1 MLSTI
6 LLCAHISKIKILHL
20 FFIENGLDRR
30 CVYSDG
36 DIEDLSIDTLKE
48 LAKLDPKNSNNNKPK
63 PRLSIKL
70 NAKPKQ
76 QAKEDTPPKK
86 KDIKFPLTQEQYTKL
101 LIETEH
107 ERDVQTTQHLA
118 KDILAK
124 SAKVDEL
131 VSKLPGMDRTREMQ
145 MKRINELIKE
155 NHSVTKELEEAYVI
169 ANKRRE
175 DVRAALEQSTS
186 LALGIEEE

>member
-1 MLSTI
+1 MIFPS
-6 LLCAHISKIKILHL
+6 SY
-20 FFIENGLDRR
+20 IENGLDRR

-48 LAKLDPKNSNNNKPK
+48 LAKLDPKNNNNNNNKPK

-70 NAKPKQ
+70 NTKSKQ
-76 QAKEDTPPKK
+76 KAEDTPPQK

-118 KDILAK
+118 QDILAK

-131 VSKLPGMDRTREMQ
+131 VSKLPGMDRTKEKQ

-155 NHSVTKELEEAYVI
+155 NHSVTKELEEAYTV

-175 DVRAALEQSTS
+175 EVRAALEESTS

>member
-1 MLSTI
+1 MIFPS
-6 LLCAHISKIKILHL
+6 SY
-20 FFIENGLDRR
+20 IENGLDRR

-36 DIEDLSIDTLKE
+36 DIEDLSFDILKE
-48 LAKLDPKNSNNNKPK
+48 LAKLDPENNNNNKPK

-70 NAKPKQ
+70 NTAKSKQ

-107 ERDVQTTQHLA
+107 ERDVQTTQNLA
-118 KDILAK
+118 QDILTK

-131 VSKLPGMDRTREMQ
+131 VSKLPGMDRTKEMQ

-175 DVRAALEQSTS
+175 EVRAALEESTGM
-186 LALGIEEE
+186 ALGIEEE

>member
-1 MLSTI
+1 MYKYLITHHLS
-6 LLCAHISKIKILHL
+6 
-20 FFIENGLDRR
+20 IENGLDRR

-36 DIEDLSIDTLKE
+36 DIEDLSIDVLQE
-48 LAKLDPKNSNNNKPK
+48 LAKLDPKKNNNNNNKPK

-70 NAKPKQ
+70 NTAKSKQ
-76 QAKEDTPPKK
+76 KAKEDTPPKK

-107 ERDVQTTQHLA
+107 ERDVQTTQNLA

-131 VSKLPGMDRTREMQ
+131 VSKLPGMDRTKEMQ

-155 NHSVTKELEEAYVI
+155 NHSVTKELEEAYAV

-175 DVRAALEQSTS
+175 EVRAALEETTS

>member
-1 MLSTI
+1 MNI
-6 LLCAHISKIKILHL
+6 AKSKQK
-20 FFIENGLDRR
+20 
-30 CVYSDG
+30 
-36 DIEDLSIDTLKE
+36 
-48 LAKLDPKNSNNNKPK
+48 
-63 PRLSIKL
+63 
-70 NAKPKQ
+70 
-76 QAKEDTPPKK
+76 AKEDTTPPKK
-86 KDIKFPLTQEQYTKL
+86 KNVKFPLTQEQYTKL

-118 KDILAK
+118 KDILSK

-131 VSKLPGMDRTREMQ
+131 VSKLPGMNRTRDMQ

-155 NHSVTKELEEAYVI
+155 NNSVTKELEEAYDV

-175 DVRAALEQSTS
+175 EVRAALEESTS

>member
-1 MLSTI
+1 LNTK
-6 LLCAHISKIKILHL
+6 SKQK
-20 FFIENGLDRR
+20 
-30 CVYSDG
+30 
-36 DIEDLSIDTLKE
+36 
-48 LAKLDPKNSNNNKPK
+48 A
-63 PRLSIKL
+63 
-70 NAKPKQ
+70 
-76 QAKEDTPPKK
+76 EDTPPQK

-107 ERDVQTTQHLA
+107 ERDVQTTQNLA
-118 KDILAK
+118 KDILTK

-155 NHSVTKELEEAYVI
+155 NHNVTKELEEAYTI

-175 DVRAALEQSTS
+175 EVRAALEESTS

>member
-1 MLSTI
+1 MHIISNVYLS
-6 LLCAHISKIKILHL
+6 

-36 DIEDLSIDTLKE
+36 DIEDLSIDVLKE
-48 LAKLDPKNSNNNKPK
+48 LAKLDPKNNNNNNKPK

-70 NAKPKQ
+70 NTAKSKQ
-76 QAKEDTPPKK
+76 QAKDTPPQK

-101 LIETEH
+101 LIETER

-118 KDILAK
+118 QDILAK

-155 NHSVTKELEEAYVI
+155 NHTVTKELEEAYTV

-175 DVRAALEQSTS
+175 EVRAALEESTS
-186 LALGIEEE
+186 LALGIEEES